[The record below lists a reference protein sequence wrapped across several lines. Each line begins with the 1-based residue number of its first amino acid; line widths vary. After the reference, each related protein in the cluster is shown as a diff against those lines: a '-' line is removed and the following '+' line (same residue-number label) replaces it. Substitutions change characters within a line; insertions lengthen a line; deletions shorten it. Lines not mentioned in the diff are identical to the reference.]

1 MPNMSHSEKDWPE
14 WMHPQSRDIYTLD
27 LTRPQNMGEDDL
39 DACFNLVDET
49 SGEAYRSS
57 SVGWHVKAK
66 KTEMRSPDLRYILIK
81 SEANALN
88 GFTSMMPTFENGQ
101 PVVYCFEIHL
111 KPKLQGQV
119 SLIQYETLR
128 SQTGPQSWQ

>member
-1 MPNMSHSEKDWPE
+1 MSHSEKDWPE
-14 WMHPQSRDIYTLD
+14 WTHPQSGDIYTLN

-57 SVGWHVKAK
+57 SVGWHVKVK

-81 SEANALN
+81 NKDNALN

-111 KPKLQGQV
+111 KPKLQG
-119 SLIQYETLR
+119 
-128 SQTGPQSWQ
+128 